1 MNQQKP
7 SGTSQSNPQ
16 EGSTADAK
24 GTQGP
29 LYFFYP
35 DTAELFVCPADSVS
49 AVAQEIAL
57 MSKLAENLVEA
68 RQQLGEAHANYLA
81 QQSNTALRPQ
91 LEATLKTAIKK
102 EEAATKEVHE
112 KLEETPAFNKDG
124 VWELLPLRKTKS
136 GKDQYAG
143 QRFTYVRSSKV
154 ANHFRRYKLESD
166 KPQLKSFL
174 KKNAQTG
181 KYELDHEQIDD
192 KLKEAFHKYTLHEW
206 KTPPWGKEWA
216 PEFAEAFNKRAN
228 FKSPD
233 SPDAMAQFSGGVQ
246 ILRFFA
252 GAGASAKVENS
263 FKSFDDVLK
272 LRGEIAASAKAKGEI
287 GGVLANGNIKAEFF
301 LPWNAGLELWI
312 PAPTAQKNGS
322 VTYGSTPDT
331 TLGFF
336 RLDITCKGEASC
348 GASLLAEGGV
358 EFKLGRDGKT
368 QKVKGSHATHD
379 PTQMQR
385 PRMDVT
391 KVEVKADAGGD
402 LKAFAGVEAEGSIEG
417 AFQWRRP
424 EKKDW
429 TVFAAVKPGGSGQ
442 AGIGAQAAFHV
453 TYDGKF
459 RILMRA
465 GVCVGVGLKGEVEAT
480 VDVVNMG
487 EFAWWAKTQ
496 VAYAGD
502 KNLKYFEESAFK
514 TFATMYTLA
523 VAKGQQIGH
532 YVGQQLEQ
540 MKNELDDFIRTSP
553 QQFINAVR
561 NAHDSLLNGLAE
573 VKGYLINALQ
583 EIGNTFDEWRE
594 DAADAISRILAS
606 AQIDN
611 ELQNIYQFTSPEIGV
626 KTDPQMARASIAS
639 FVGSQQVAMIES
651 RMRSDPAPGYAFAF
665 NDSPVYGMQSG
676 TNVAWLDPKMT
687 TTDGSGDTMLA

>member
-7 SGTSQSNPQ
+7 SGTSRSNPQ
-16 EGSTADAK
+16 DGSTADAK
-24 GTQGP
+24 GKQGP

-35 DTAELFVCPADSVS
+35 DTAELFVCPADSVND
-49 AVAQEIAL
+49 VAQEIAL
-57 MSKLAENLVEA
+57 MSQLSENLVEA
-68 RQQLGEAHANYLA
+68 RQELGEAHANYLA
-81 QQSNTALRPQ
+81 QQSNTALQPQ
-91 LEATLKTAIKK
+91 LEAKLKTAIKK
-102 EEAATKEVHE
+102 EEAATREVHE

-124 VWELLPLRKTKS
+124 VWELLPLRKTKA

-154 ANHFRRYKLESD
+154 KNHFRRYKLESD

-216 PEFAEAFNKRAN
+216 PEFAEAFNKSAN
-228 FKSPD
+228 FKTPD
-233 SPDAMAQFSGGVQ
+233 TPDAMMQFSGGVQ

-287 GGVLANGNIKAEFF
+287 GGVLASGNIKAEFF
-301 LPWNAGLELWI
+301 LPCNSGLELWI
-312 PAPTAQKNGS
+312 PSATTQQNGS
-322 VTYGSTPDT
+322 VSFGANANN

-336 RLDITCKGEASC
+336 RLDLTCKGEASC

-368 QKVKGSHATHD
+368 QTVKGSHATHD

-385 PRMDVT
+385 PKMDVT

-424 EKKDW
+424 AKKDW
-429 TVFAAVKPGGSGQ
+429 TAFAAVKPGGSGQ

-480 VDVVNMG
+480 VDVVNMA

-502 KNLKYFEESAFK
+502 KNLKYFEETAFK
-514 TFATMYTLA
+514 TFTTMYTLA
-523 VAKGQQIGH
+523 VAKGQQIGQ
-532 YVGQQLEQ
+532 YVGQQLQQ
-540 MKNELDDFIRTSP
+540 MRSELMEFVRNSP
-553 QQFINAVR
+553 RQFIMAIH

-573 VKGYLINALQ
+573 VKGYLIFALQ
-583 EIGNTFDEWRE
+583 ELGTTVNEWRE
-594 DAADAISRILAS
+594 DAVEAVKRILAS

-611 ELQNIYQFTSPEIGV
+611 ELNNIYQFTSPEIGM
-626 KTDPQMARASIAS
+626 KSNPQMARADISN
-639 FVGSQQVAMIES
+639 FVGEQNVAMIES
-651 RMRSDPAPGYAFAF
+651 RMRTDPAPGYAFAF
-665 NDSPVYGMQSG
+665 NDTPTYGMQSG
-676 TNVAWLDPKMT
+676 TNMAWLDPKMMSI
-687 TTDGSGDTMLA
+687 DGSGDSMMA